1 MPTVRIPIMSCPECG
16 TTFNVRQWRA
26 LELAREQPKRASLEL
41 RLCSSCGLQLAT
53 NPEGLDQMDCA
64 MDAEQYA
71 QIWPMSELPGLAY
84 AKDTTIAAQLA
95 ATRRRD
101 LRIVVLSAFGIAG
114 AVLGLLA
121 VWW

>member
-16 TTFNVRQWRA
+16 TTFNVRQWLA
-26 LELAREQPKRASLEL
+26 LELAGEQPKRASLEL

-71 QIWPMSELPGLAY
+71 MIWPMSELPGLAM
-84 AKDTTIAAQLA
+84 AQESRIEQLA
-95 ATRRRD
+95 ADRKRRAITAA
-101 LRIVVLSAFGIAG
+101 LAAALLA
-114 AVLGLLA
+114 AVLVAIL
-121 VWW
+121 VTT